1 MRTETA
7 AGELATHL
15 PGDYR
20 RNLHDVV
27 RLRAQRVRRL
37 RASGLN
43 ADAIH
48 EATGWT
54 YRQQLYALKAHPEVR
69 HGQP

>member
-7 AGELATHL
+7 AGELASHL

-20 RNLHDVV
+20 RNIEDVM
-27 RLRAQRVRRL
+27 RLRAKRIHKLRGAGLDVR
-37 RASGLN
+37 
-43 ADAIH
+43 AIA

-54 YRQQLYALKAHPEVR
+54 ERQQRYALQRFPNA
-69 HGQP
+69 